1 MDSAQTASMFSR
13 RRGLDLRRRRRLGEG
28 AISVVLAASAGLSV
42 FTTAG
47 IVFILAGESLRF
59 FTTPGVTLGEFFTGT
74 RWQPAIELFGILP
87 LVTATLMTSLVAML
101 VAAPLGLFVAIYL
114 SEYAPPRVRSVL
126 KPVLEVLAGIPTVVY
141 GYFALTFVTPI
152 LRAVFGVDVV
162 EIYNTGSAGIVIGIL
177 ILPLV
182 ASMSE
187 DALNAVPRTLREASY
202 GLGAT
207 KLETSVAIVVPAA
220 ISGVVAS
227 FIVALSRAMGETMVV
242 ALAAGA
248 GPKLTL
254 NPFKGAETMTGHI
267 VRISG
272 GDLSYNTV
280 DYNSLFAIAIVL
292 FVLTLGLNLVSQAV
306 VRRFQE
312 RSE

>member
-1 MDSAQTASMFSR
+1 M
-13 RRGLDLRRRRRLGEG
+13 
-28 AISVVLAASAGLSV
+28 
-42 FTTAG
+42 
-47 IVFILAGESLRF
+47 
-59 FTTPGVTLGEFFTGT
+59 
-74 RWQPAIELFGILP
+74 
-87 LVTATLMTSLVAML
+87 
-101 VAAPLGLFVAIYL
+101 
-114 SEYAPPRVRSVL
+114 
-126 KPVLEVLAGIPTVVY
+126 
-141 GYFALTFVTPI
+141 
-152 LRAVFGVDVV
+152 
-162 EIYNTGSAGIVIGIL
+162 
-177 ILPLV
+177 
-182 ASMSE
+182 
-187 DALNAVPRTLREASY
+187 PRTLREASY